1 MKHES
6 SCIIIK
12 YINSFYLIDLL
23 VLSCGHYW
31 HIHRKQWKCLVR
43 ITVYF
48 GTGKLTVPGWEVFK
62 IIKHPQKREFQY
74 LNKSSSIQNKTVSL
88 IKYFSWFILV
98 IIQIKKNISESKTLF
113 YPGARRWKRNTDFI
127 MKCCFCGFFYIDDFP
142 KHNLSGW
149 PALTLWTSEA

>member
-31 HIHRKQWKCLVR
+31 HIYRKQCKCIVR
-43 ITVYF
+43 KTVYF
-48 GTGKLTVPGWEVFK
+48 ETGKPTVPGWVFK
-62 IIKHPQKREFQY
+62 IIKHPQTWESQY
-74 LNKSSSIQNKTVSL
+74 LNKSASIQNKTVNL
-88 IKYFSWFILV
+88 IKYFSCFILV
-98 IIQIKKNISESKTLF
+98 IIQIKKKISESKIQAQEGGKEIQISLWNAAF
-113 YPGARRWKRNTDFI
+113 VV
-127 MKCCFCGFFYIDDFP
+127 FFYIDDCP

-149 PALTLWTSEA
+149 PALTLWPSEA